1 MRFSTN
7 LNFSTRIS
15 DLNIKNF
22 LTFERDFKRL
32 NEELIISSESPN
44 MNLAY
49 IKRVSLTPSG
59 YLYNLKLPEETSIL
73 IR

>member
-22 LTFERDFKRL
+22 LIFDRDYKRL

-44 MNLAY
+44 MNLSY

-59 YLYNLKLPEETSIL
+59 YLYNLKLPEETSII